1 MLILHGENIVV
12 SRQKLTDKLNQ
23 FQGEIIRLEGEKI
36 NLTQLKQALETQS
49 LFGQEKL
56 IVIENFFSRPASKE
70 KENLLRYI
78 KENKPPNLIVWERKT
93 VDGRALTSF
102 KFAQIEKFVIPAT
115 IFKFLDSLSPQNK
128 KNSLFLMHQ
137 CLKKDAP
144 EMVFYMLSRQVRSLI
159 IAADLGEKGLE
170 RMAPWQKGKFVR
182 QAKNFNLQQLLDFY
196 KKLSEID
203 WRQKTGQAAM
213 PLASQLDLLIAS
225 F

>member
-1 MLILHGENIVV
+1 MLIFHGENIVA
-12 SRQKLTDKLNQ
+12 SRQKLIDKLKR
-23 FQGEIIRLEGEKI
+23 FQGETIRLEGEKI

-56 IVIENFFSRPASKE
+56 VVVENLFSRPTSKA
-70 KENLLRYI
+70 KENFLHYI
-78 KENKPPNLIVWERKT
+78 KENKPPNLVVWERKT
-93 VDGRALTSF
+93 IDGRVLVSF
-102 KFAQIEKFVIPAT
+102 KFAQIEKFVVPAI

-144 EMVFYMLSRQVRSLI
+144 EMVFYMLSRQIRNLI

-170 RMAPWQKGKFVR
+170 RMAPWQKGKFIR
-182 QAKNFNLQQLLDFY
+182 QAKNFSLQQLLNFY

-203 WRQKTGQAAM
+203 WQQKTGRATI
-213 PLASQLDLLIAS
+213 PLASQLDLLLAS
-225 F
+225 L